1 MGGEIAP
8 PTAPTAH
15 PVDPNHA
22 DRLGVEPYYI
32 PPSIKLGEKA
42 KAKRRA
48 ARAAPKR

>member
-42 KAKRRA
+42 KAKRQA